1 MRSELCARRNDDLGL
16 VTQETHEVSKI
27 DCKRRQCREQIAA
40 RLRGTGK
47 KTRASKNA
55 NNVIADCLMLL
66 HPIFD
71 PAGWLAKPTPEDSL
85 IIAGC
90 AQ

>member
-1 MRSELCARRNDDLGL
+1 VSGTDSCPPAGNG
-16 VTQETHEVSKI
+16 QE
-27 DCKRRQCREQIAA
+27 DP
-40 RLRGTGK
+40 RLE
-47 KTRASKNA
+47 NA

-71 PAGWLAKPTPEDSL
+71 PAGWLAEPTPEDSL
-85 IIAGC
+85 IITGC